1 MLYLENNASEKASV
15 EERYPDNVPGPFYCD
30 TQCLDCDVCRDT
42 APYNFT
48 RNDDGGYSYV
58 YKQPT
63 TIEELLA
70 CTEAMEACG
79 VVAVGNDGGPV
90 GDWFTPNDLILFYEL
105 QNSPTL
111 QTFLNYVAQGG
122 DLNTAFRLAAQYG
135 TVETINALLDMGA
148 DINHQSPLDGSTAL
162 MFAVRG
168 RDLEMVDCLINRN
181 ADVHWCNSKGE
192 TVMDQ
197 FEQSKKLPDLKAKL
211 LAVGAIPTQK

>member
-1 MLYLENNASEKASV
+1 MLYLENNNLGNATV
-15 EERYPDNVPGPFYCD
+15 EDRYPDNVPGPIYCD

-70 CTEAMEACG
+70 CHEAIEACAVG
-79 VVAVGNDGGPV
+79 AVGNNGGPV
-90 GDWFTPNDLILFYEL
+90 DGFFTANDLVFFYGL

-111 QTFLNYVAQGG
+111 QTFLNYVEQGG

-135 TVETINALLDMGA
+135 TVETITVLLDMGA

-168 RDLEMVDCLINRN
+168 QDLKMVDCLINRN
-181 ADVHWCNSKGE
+181 ADVHLCNSKGE

-197 FEQSKKLPDLKAKL
+197 LEQWKRFPDLKAKL
-211 LAVGAIPTQK
+211 LAAGAVPNQK